1 MEMTPRLIAI
11 RASGDESGVSD
22 YRREGGER
30 PRELLAKEP
39 RSYNLARLG
48 ISAIAKLTAAKGLG
62 MIPTARCAPELDVAA
77 RTWGALAAIR
87 HAFRL
92 PEAAST
98 ATVSGCRSS
107 VREMTGNRRART
119 QTMATASILV
129 LCLGFRRDVVQRN
142 RQSQIAATVT
152 ASQTRLRK
160 VSISPAYAICGK
172 CRGSH
177 HPGREIRFGGTPCSL
192 QRCAI
197 QRQTFPL
204 WICTVVLVRPTR
216 R

>member
-1 MEMTPRLIAI
+1 MEITPGPITNRE
-11 RASGDESGVSD
+11 SGDENGVRG

-30 PRELLAKEP
+30 PREPLAKEAG
-39 RSYNLARLG
+39 SYNFARLE

-62 MIPTARCAPELDVAA
+62 MIPIARCAPELDVAA

-119 QTMATASILV
+119 QTMATASIRV

-142 RQSQIAATVT
+142 CHSQIAATVT

-160 VSISPAYAICGK
+160 VSISSAYTICGECQGFQPPAGK
-172 CRGSH
+172 SAGIH
-177 HPGREIRFGGTPCSL
+177 CSL

-197 QRQTFPL
+197 QRQSFPL
-204 WICTVVLVRPTR
+204 WICTVVLVRPTWR
-216 R
+216 